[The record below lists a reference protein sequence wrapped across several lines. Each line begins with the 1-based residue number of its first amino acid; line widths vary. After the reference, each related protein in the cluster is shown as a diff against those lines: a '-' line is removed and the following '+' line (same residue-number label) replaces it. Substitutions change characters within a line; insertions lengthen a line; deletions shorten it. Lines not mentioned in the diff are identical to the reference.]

1 MIISAIAAGVGAFHL
16 TAGAAIASALLKRS
30 PRQQDSLPFISIVVP
45 ARNEAE
51 NLPRLFRSLAGLNY
65 DQSKVEL
72 IIVNDDSTDQTK
84 QLAEELGKR
93 LPFEVRVIDATHG
106 PDETLPPTKTLP
118 LAQGIDVA
126 RGEYVLM
133 TDGDCELHP
142 NWARDI
148 VRHFEPGIGLVCG
161 ITLPDYESSVERV
174 TRFEAVDWSLL
185 LGVCAGTCR
194 LGSPLALIG
203 NNYAVRRR
211 CYTDV
216 GTFRAIAHNRIDDI
230 ALFRAVADSSEWRI
244 AFAVTP
250 GACVKTLPVGGT
262 EAIVKQRYRWMEG
275 FDAVS
280 LAGKM
285 LFGFGML
292 THLLWPLT
300 LLLGFP
306 IGIAIA
312 GAILL
317 GDWMVIAACL
327 TRLKKKG
334 LFGYVLAYPAYAC
347 GYGWG
352 LLVSLFRRPAITW
365 KDRRL
370 A

>member
-1 MIISAIAAGVGAFHL
+1 MVISLIASGVGAFHL

-30 PRQQDSLPFISIVVP
+30 PRQHDQLPFISIVVP

-51 NLPRLFRSLAGLNY
+51 NLPRLFRSLARLSY
-65 DQSKVEL
+65 EPAKVEL
-72 IIVNDDSTDQTK
+72 IIVNDDSTDNTK
-84 QLAEELGKR
+84 KLALELGNQ
-93 LPFEVRVIDATHG
+93 LPFEVRVIDAVHG
-106 PDETLPPTKTLP
+106 PDEVLPPTKTLP

-126 RGEYVLM
+126 NGEFVLM
-133 TDGDCELHP
+133 TDGDCELHE
-142 NWARDI
+142 NWACDI
-148 VRHFEPGIGLVCG
+148 VRHFEAGIGLVCG
-161 ITLPDYESSVERV
+161 ITLPDYESSSERV

-185 LGVCAGTCR
+185 LGVCAGMCR

-203 NNYAVRRR
+203 NNYAVRRQ
-211 CYTDV
+211 CYADI
-216 GTFRAIAHNRIDDI
+216 GTFRSIAHNRIDDI
-230 ALFRAVADSSEWRI
+230 ALFRAVADSSNWGI
-244 AFAVTP
+244 AFAVTS
-250 GACVKTLPVGGT
+250 GACVRTLPVGGT

-280 LAGKM
+280 MTGKM

-300 LLLGFP
+300 FLLGMPF
-306 IGIAIA
+306 GLAVA

-317 GDWMVIAACL
+317 GDWMVITACL
-327 TRLKKKG
+327 TRLKKFG